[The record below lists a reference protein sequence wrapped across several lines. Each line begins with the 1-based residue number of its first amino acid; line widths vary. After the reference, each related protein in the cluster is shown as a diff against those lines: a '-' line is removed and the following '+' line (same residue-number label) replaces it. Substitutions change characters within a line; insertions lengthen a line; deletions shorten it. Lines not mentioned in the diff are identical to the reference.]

1 MPGAQYALMSGL
13 LRQSDFLQGR
23 LKLHEE
29 PKPNHSYIGTCKR
42 FSFARG
48 SPSLRA
54 PRLNRVE

>member
-29 PKPNHSYIGTCKR
+29 PKPNHSYIGM
-42 FSFARG
+42 FAFG
-48 SPSLRA
+48 IL
-54 PRLNRVE
+54 